1 MKPEECLY
9 VLYDTKDNDLCVFVG
24 TIPQI
29 AKFLGIKINS
39 FYSGVSRKSLF
50 LNRYRAEKIEGK
62 LEDD

>member
-1 MKPEECLY
+1 MKPDICLY
-9 VLYDTKDNDLCVFVG
+9 ALYDTKDNDLCVFVG

-50 LNRYRAEKIEGK
+50 LNRYRAEKLERE